1 MKKKKTIRYPK
12 WVEESARECFDEQLS
27 QSAKLSILFRK
38 LLEGDPE
45 DRPSPEEIRQV
56 FDNLRQ
62 SKAVNF
68 QKTEAIRA
76 EILKRQPSPEEVQEA
91 LVQRTKDALKI
102 IVEHGALSSGDF
114 AEKLYSDS
122 PRWEM
127 EENAREAK
135 KLLRDLTKRG
145 LLQYCRKSHVYY
157 PSEDGKWFLR
167 EGGSLSGPSS
177 TLAHIEKKTEDAGP
191 SHDRAAAQ

>member
-1 MKKKKTIRYPK
+1 M
-12 WVEESARECFDEQLS
+12 
-27 QSAKLSILFRK
+27 
-38 LLEGDPE
+38 
-45 DRPSPEEIRQV
+45 
-56 FDNLRQ
+56 FDNFRQ

-157 PSEDGKWFLR
+157 RVTVSYFEFSSHVSSLSYVDVPALR
-167 EGGSLSGPSS
+167 ERSRCTIGRGAPRLSPTERFAEGFGASGLPDLLAASS
-177 TLAHIEKKTEDAGP
+177 ACRTA
-191 SHDRAAAQ
+191 